1 MCYIWKSLRV
11 SHFHCLIYHCALRR
25 CLYMFNFEGLFLF
38 LWCEAFPFLLSQTL
52 GAFTIFIIKQWSFNV
67 WYVRK
72 QGSRRMRTPHTA
84 QLWKVSTRCRW
95 TLQVDLLS
103 LLTRWW
109 KCSCLNLIS
118 GAGGG
123 RIWVS
128 LPKDL
133 PSIKSLINDFLKSK
147 ENELYLN
154 QSVKLMSYRKRGIH
168 QMAPSKLD
176 SSGRRHKYSW
186 PTPVSRVAVH
196 ECSWKPFLCDS
207 NE

>member
-1 MCYIWKSLRV
+1 MLYLKKSQSESLSLSYISLCL
-11 SHFHCLIYHCALRR
+11 SHLTSAIMFR

-84 QLWKVSTRCRW
+84 QLWKVSTRSRW

-133 PSIKSLINDFLKSK
+133 PSINAPFTPKLKH
-147 ENELYLN
+147 
-154 QSVKLMSYRKRGIH
+154 V
-168 QMAPSKLD
+168 
-176 SSGRRHKYSW
+176 
-186 PTPVSRVAVH
+186 
-196 ECSWKPFLCDS
+196 
-207 NE
+207 